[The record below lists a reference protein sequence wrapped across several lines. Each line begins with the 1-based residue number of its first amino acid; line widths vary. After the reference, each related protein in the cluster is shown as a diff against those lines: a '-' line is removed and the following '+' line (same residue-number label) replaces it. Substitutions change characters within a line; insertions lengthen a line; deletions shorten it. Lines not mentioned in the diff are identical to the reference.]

1 MGDRP
6 TGWVDLYWLPLG
18 AGGHVVRGNGRVYE
32 RLAARQHHRAAM
44 DLYHAGLML
53 HSGGI
58 TYAIE
63 MGPVWNISADDRG
76 VVREGPV
83 GARWLG
89 RLRVFRYEVR
99 CWAGG
104 LIPDIADAVDSP
116 VRTTDDPERADD
128 VLRMLREAPP
138 LTWGRDELRTGEM
151 WNSNS
156 LVAWV
161 LGRTGHDMRQIVP
174 PRGGRAPG
182 WNAGLVLADRQLMG
196 LDWSTGSAHHQAEG
210 ARCRAVSSHRLIRS
224 QGAGAGADTMPHA
237 GHPPTPHLD

>member
-6 TGWVDLYWLPLG
+6 KGWVDLFWLPLG
-18 AGGHVVRGNGRVYE
+18 AGGHVVRWNGRVYE
-32 RLAARQHHRAAM
+32 WLSARRQHRAAL

-53 HSGGI
+53 HFGDI

-63 MGPVWNISADDRG
+63 MGPVWNVSADDRG

-89 RLRVFRYEVR
+89 RFRIFRYEAR

-104 LIPDIADAVDSP
+104 HIPDIAEAVDSP
-116 VRTTDDPERADD
+116 VRTTDDPERVEG
-128 VLRMLREAPP
+128 VLRMLRGVPS

-161 LGRTGHDMRQIVP
+161 LARTGHDMEEIGP
-174 PRGGRAPG
+174 PRRGRAPG
-182 WNAGLVLADRQLMG
+182 WDAGLVLADRQLMG
-196 LDWSTGSAHHQAEG
+196 LD
-210 ARCRAVSSHRLIRS
+210 
-224 QGAGAGADTMPHA
+224 
-237 GHPPTPHLD
+237 